1 MRSAREFFVAD
12 EPDNDA
18 EAPEAASGGS
28 KKKLIIIIA
37 TLLAVIG
44 GGGAFFVLSG
54 DKETPADKLGRALE
68 LIDKRETDWQI
79 RQAMAIVEELDELK
93 YVDPDFPS
101 GQHYVR
107 GLAEFYTGREF
118 SGQDQQQRYLKA
130 IEDFE
135 YALPRTMPDERR
147 GELKWALGVALQ
159 TVSLPTRAREI
170 LEESLKEYPDGSA
183 EASILLMENYLDLN
197 TKPSLEDALVLSDE
211 LPTRGTMTDEQAA
224 HAALLRTDILEKQG
238 KKDEA
243 AASLANVDPEA
254 IAEQELIIR
263 AARVPMSSG
272 RSLLDQRTSEKEGP
286 LTSEQKAANQDLL
299 NLASEKYR
307 EAQALLAPLIE
318 DNNHTT
324 LASQASFLNALCAE
338 RMENYESA
346 ISYYQKTARKFAET
360 DEWLA
365 SQLRMASLLRAAGR
379 DAEAIAAYR
388 QVLRTIVRPQDFRNR
403 WLSISQF
410 RDAVLL
416 TWSDWVDDEKFAR
429 ALALTRVMSPLIDRI
444 RALDLVAQTSR
455 QWAVNVQADV
465 DAATFKVEQEL
476 LPEARKL
483 WVESGKSHA
492 ALAAATRTEAEYPDT
507 VWASAEDYARGYAF
521 KEALAQADEFIL
533 VEPAQGV
540 PKAYVFRGRMLM
552 NLDRLNEAFESF
564 RNVEVESP
572 TSPSVFEASY
582 RLGLCQ
588 LELDRPDDAERT
600 WRAMLTSDELEPDA
614 NEWRL
619 AKFSLGQLQTHQAS
633 NEFRKSV
640 PADDVEPTKEQ
651 LTHKQ
656 NAFARWKDAIRHLDE
671 YLGRYPDT
679 EERIPARYLLAKSL
693 QSSAAEIRGKVTE
706 SMPVNARKELFLELS
721 QTLNRAGDEYRAL
734 QQSLQTLQVTGMLD
748 EYGQELYRTTFM
760 AIPQT
765 QFEQERYADALVGFR
780 MVTSRFAEHISTLAA
795 YVQMSRCYSRLE
807 NPDEA
812 RRQLEQA
819 RVVLAR
825 VPDEAFASSSTG
837 QTREQWGEW
846 IEWARE
852 VQARQYPRLTDASCR
867 SRLFRRIYES
877 KPENDTRPT

>member
-1 MRSAREFFVAD
+1 VAD
-12 EPDNDA
+12 KPDKAA
-18 EAPEAASGGS
+18 EASNAASGGS
-28 KKKLIIIIA
+28 KKMLIIVLA
-37 TLLAVIG
+37 LLAVIG
-44 GGGAFFVLSG
+44 GGGAFFVLSR
-54 DKETPADKLGRALE
+54 DQETPAEKLGRALE

-79 RQAMAIVEELDELK
+79 RQAMAIVAELNELK

-101 GQHYVR
+101 GQQYVR

-118 SGQDQQQRYLKA
+118 TGQDQQQRYLKA

-135 YALPRTMPDERR
+135 YVLPRGMPDERR

-170 LEESLKEYPDGSA
+170 LEESLEEYPEGSV

-197 TKPSLEDALVLSDE
+197 TKQSLDDALVLSNE
-211 LPTRGTMTDEQAA
+211 LPDRGGMTDRQMAR
-224 HAALLRTDILEKQG
+224 AALLRTDILEKQG

-243 AASLANVDPEA
+243 AASLASIDPA
-254 IAEQELIIR
+254 ANTEQERIIR
-263 AARVPMSSG
+263 LAKIPMSG
-272 RSLLDQRTSEKEGP
+272 GQDLLDQRTPEGEVP

-307 EAQALLAPLIE
+307 EAQVLLAPLID
-318 DNNHTT
+318 DNNHTS

-338 RMENYESA
+338 RMGNYESA
-346 ISYYQKTARKFAET
+346 ISYYQRTARRFAES

-365 SQLRMASLLRAAGR
+365 SQLRMASLLRAVGR
-379 DAEAIAAYR
+379 DEEAIAAYR
-388 QVLRTIVRPQDFRNR
+388 QVLRTIVRSQDFRNK
-403 WLSISQF
+403 WLTISQF

-416 TWSDWVDDEKFAR
+416 AWSDWVDERKFER

-444 RALDLVAQTSR
+444 RALELMAQTSR
-455 QWAVNVQADV
+455 QWAATVQADV
-465 DAATFKVEQEL
+465 DAATFKVKQEL
-476 LPEARKL
+476 LPEAHKL
-483 WVESGKSHA
+483 WIESGKSHA
-492 ALAAATRTEAEYPDT
+492 ALAAATRIKAAYPDN
-507 VWASAEDYARGYAF
+507 VWASAEDYAHGYAF
-521 KEALAQADEFIL
+521 KEALAQVGEFIRA
-533 VEPAQGV
+533 EPAQGV

-564 RNVEVESP
+564 RHVEVESP
-572 TSPSVFEASY
+572 TDPSVFEASY

-600 WRAMLTSDELEPDA
+600 WRAMLTSVELEPDA

-619 AKFSLGQLQTHQAS
+619 AKFALGQLQVRQAS

-640 PADDVEPTKEQ
+640 PADGVEPTKEQ
-651 LTHKQ
+651 LTYKQ
-656 NAFARWKDAIRHLDE
+656 NAYARWKDAIRHLDE

-679 EERIPARYLLAKSL
+679 EERIPARYLLANSL
-693 QSSAAEIRGKVTE
+693 QSSAAAIRAKVTD

-734 QQSLQTLQVTGMLD
+734 QQALQALHVTGMLD

-765 QFEQERYADALVGFR
+765 QFQQERYADALVGFR
-780 MVTSRFAEHISTLAA
+780 IVTSRFADHISALPA
-795 YVQMSRCYSRLE
+795 YLQMSRCYSRLE

-819 RVVLAR
+819 RVVLGR
-825 VPDEAFASSSTG
+825 LPDEVFGSPATG

-846 IEWARE
+846 IAWAR
-852 VQARQYPRLTDASCR
+852 QLHDRQYEKITDAS
-867 SRLFRRIYES
+867 
-877 KPENDTRPT
+877 